1 MNSLV
6 KSLIFPLLE
15 SEQKG
20 VALIPGGFKPPTI
33 GHFVLVDEVAQNPNF
48 DKVIVLI
55 GHKVRDGVTKEES
68 LEYGI
73 SIKNIYLLMLKS
85 KFQIN
90 LLLFQMLA
98 HLLKITQ
105 THIFTQ

>member
-33 GHFVLVDEVAQNPNF
+33 GHFVLVDEVAQNLKLLSDNKNLAIISESIGKQYLVVSDFKKSF
-48 DKVIVLI
+48 DYLDNALKMNLSLFVLEC
-55 GHKVRDGVTKEES
+55 KYFFVPE
-68 LEYGI
+68 
-73 SIKNIYLLMLKS
+73 
-85 KFQIN
+85 Q
-90 LLLFQMLA
+90 
-98 HLLKITQ
+98 
-105 THIFTQ
+105 

>member
-33 GHFVLVDEVAQNPNF
+33 GHFALVNEVAQNPNF
-48 DKVIVLI
+48 DKVIVL
-55 GHKVRDGVTKEES
+55 
-68 LEYGI
+68 
-73 SIKNIYLLMLKS
+73 N
-85 KFQIN
+85 
-90 LLLFQMLA
+90 
-98 HLLKITQ
+98 
-105 THIFTQ
+105 